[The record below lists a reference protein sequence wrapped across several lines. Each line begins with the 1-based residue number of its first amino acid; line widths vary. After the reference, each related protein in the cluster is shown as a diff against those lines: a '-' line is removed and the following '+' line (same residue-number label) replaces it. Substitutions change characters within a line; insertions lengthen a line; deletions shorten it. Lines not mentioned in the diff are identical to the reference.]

1 VTNRVPVSSIE
12 SSIGYTL
19 SNRQEFVKKG
29 GGKGRMHR
37 TDGKKGSVTTGL
49 MLILVVLVGTGVDV
63 WAARVK
69 DIAGIKG
76 ARPNQLI
83 GYGLVVGL
91 NTSGDDDKTEF
102 TFQSLTNMMQRMGIV
117 VDKGKVDI
125 DNVAGVMVTATLH
138 PFAKVGTRIDVV
150 VSSMGNAKDLQGGTL
165 LLTPLSAP
173 DGNVYAVAQGPIS
186 IGGFAAGGAA
196 GGGVQKNHPTVGYI
210 PGGAIVEKELPLH
223 LLEKQTISL
232 NLNNPDFTTCLR
244 LNEVIN
250 KGLGEDIAQ
259 PIDAGTVEI
268 KVPLKSQENLVE
280 FISLIENLEIAPDT
294 IAKVVLNERTGTVIM
309 GENVRIS
316 TVAVSHGNLSIIIK
330 ERERVSQPLP
340 FSEGETVVTPETEV
354 VVGEESRRLIV
365 VPEGVN
371 IREVVRGLNAIG
383 VSPRDLI
390 SILQAIRASGALQA
404 ELVII

>member
-1 VTNRVPVSSIE
+1 MYHGDELVKNRVRKRIVVICFILA
-12 SSIGYTL
+12 IGIW
-19 SNRQEFVKKG
+19 
-29 GGKGRMHR
+29 M
-37 TDGKKGSVTTGL
+37 
-49 MLILVVLVGTGVDV
+49 GTEIDV

-69 DIAGIKG
+69 DITGIKG

-91 NTSGDDDKTEF
+91 NSTGDDDKTEF
-102 TFQSLTNMMQRMGIV
+102 TFQSLTNMMKRMGIV
-117 VDKGKVDI
+117 VDKKKVDL
-125 DNVAGVMVTATLH
+125 DNVAGVMVTATL
-138 PFAKVGTRIDVV
+138 PSFSKVGTRIDIV
-150 VSSMGNAKDLQGGTL
+150 VSSMGNAKNLQGGTL

-173 DGNVYAVAQGPIS
+173 NGNVYAVAQGPIS
-186 IGGFAAGGAA
+186 TGGFAAGGAA

-210 PGGAIVEKELPLH
+210 PGGAIVEKDLSLN
-223 LLEKQTISL
+223 LLERNVMSL

-244 LNEVIN
+244 LTRVIN
-250 KGLGEDIAQ
+250 IGLGEELAQ
-259 PIDAGTVEI
+259 SVDAGTVEI
-268 KVPLKSQENLVE
+268 KIPWKFQERLVE
-280 FISLIENLEIAPDT
+280 FISLVENLDIAPDT

-316 TVAVSHGNLSIIIK
+316 TVAISHGNLSIIVK

-340 FSEGETVVTPETEV
+340 FSVGETVVTPDTEIAIK
-354 VVGEESRRLIV
+354 EEDSRLMV

-371 IREVVRGLNAIG
+371 LRDVVRGLNAIG

-390 SILQAIRASGALQA
+390 SIFQAIRASGALQA

>member
-1 VTNRVPVSSIE
+1 MYHGDELVKNKMRKRIVTICLG
-12 SSIGYTL
+12 I
-19 SNRQEFVKKG
+19 
-29 GGKGRMHR
+29 M
-37 TDGKKGSVTTGL
+37 
-49 MLILVVLVGTGVDV
+49 GTEVDV

-91 NTSGDDDKTEF
+91 NSSGDDDKTEF
-102 TFQSLTNMMQRMGIV
+102 TFQSLTNMMKRMGIV
-117 VDKGKVDI
+117 VDKKKVDL
-125 DNVAGVMVTATLH
+125 DNVAGVMVTATL
-138 PFAKVGTRIDVV
+138 PSFTKVGTRIDVV
-150 VSSMGNAKDLQGGTL
+150 VSSMGNAKNLQGGTL

-173 DGNVYAVAQGPIS
+173 NGNVYAVAQGPIS
-186 IGGFAAGGAA
+186 TGGFAAGGAA

-210 PGGAIVEKELPLH
+210 PGGAIVEKDLSLN
-223 LLEKQTISL
+223 LLERNIMSL

-244 LNEVIN
+244 LTRVIN
-250 KGLGEDIAQ
+250 IGIGEELAQ
-259 PIDAGTVEI
+259 SVDAGTVEI
-268 KVPLKSQENLVE
+268 KIPWEFQERLVE
-280 FISLIENLEIAPDT
+280 FISLVENLDIAPDT

-316 TVAVSHGNLSIIIK
+316 TVAISHGNLSIIVK
-330 ERERVSQPLP
+330 ERKRVSQPLP
-340 FSEGETVVTPETEV
+340 FSVGETVVTPDTEIAIK
-354 VVGEESRRLIV
+354 EEDSRLMV

-371 IREVVRGLNAIG
+371 LREVVRGLNAIG

-390 SILQAIRASGALQA
+390 SIFQAIRASGALQA

>member
-1 VTNRVPVSSIE
+1 MQRADRKKEIVTIA
-12 SSIGYTL
+12 
-19 SNRQEFVKKG
+19 
-29 GGKGRMHR
+29 
-37 TDGKKGSVTTGL
+37 
-49 MLILVVLVGTGVDV
+49 LILTLMVLLVTGVDV
-63 WAARVK
+63 RAARIK

-102 TFQSLTNMMQRMGIV
+102 TFQSLANMMQRMGIV
-117 VDKGKVDI
+117 VDKTKVDI
-125 DNVAGVMVTATLH
+125 DNVAGVMVTATLP
-138 PFAKVGTRIDVV
+138 PFAKVGTRIDVL
-150 VSSMGNAKDLQGGTL
+150 VSSLGNAKDLQGGTL

-210 PGGAIVEKELPLH
+210 PAGAIVEREISLI
-223 LLEKQTISL
+223 LLKKQTISL

-244 LNEVIN
+244 LTEVIN
-250 KGLGEDIAQ
+250 KGLGANVAQ
-259 PIDAGTVEI
+259 SMDAGTVEI
-268 KVPLKSQENLVE
+268 RVPFNQQGNLVE
-280 FISLIENLEIAPDT
+280 FISLLENLEIAPDT

-309 GENVRIS
+309 GEKVRIS

-340 FSEGETVVTPETEV
+340 FSEGETVVTPETEIV
-354 VVGEESRRLIV
+354 VREESERLIV
-365 VPEGVN
+365 VPQGVN
-371 IREVVRGLNAIG
+371 IREVVRGLNSIG

>member
-1 VTNRVPVSSIE
+1 MYHGDELVKNKVRKRIVTIC
-12 SSIGYTL
+12 
-19 SNRQEFVKKG
+19 
-29 GGKGRMHR
+29 
-37 TDGKKGSVTTGL
+37 
-49 MLILVVLVGTGVDV
+49 LILTLGIWMGTEVDV

-91 NTSGDDDKTEF
+91 NSSGDDDKTEF
-102 TFQSLTNMMQRMGIV
+102 TFQSLTNMMKRMGIV
-117 VDKGKVDI
+117 IDKKKVDL
-125 DNVAGVMVTATLH
+125 DNVAGVMVTATL
-138 PFAKVGTRIDVV
+138 PSFTKVGTRIDVV
-150 VSSMGNAKDLQGGTL
+150 VSSMGNAKNLQGGTL

-173 DGNVYAVAQGPIS
+173 NGNVYAVAQGPIS
-186 IGGFAAGGAA
+186 TGGFAAGGKA

-210 PGGAIVEKELPLH
+210 PGGAIVEKDLSLN
-223 LLEKQTISL
+223 LLERNAMSL

-244 LNEVIN
+244 LTRVIN
-250 KGLGEDIAQ
+250 IGLGEELAQ
-259 PIDAGTVEI
+259 SVDAGTVEI
-268 KVPLKSQENLVE
+268 KIPWEFQERLVE
-280 FISLIENLEIAPDT
+280 FISLVENLDIAPDT

-316 TVAVSHGNLSIIIK
+316 TVAISHGNLSIIVK

-340 FSEGETVVTPETEV
+340 FSVGETVVTPDTEIAIK
-354 VVGEESRRLIV
+354 EEDSRLMV

-371 IREVVRGLNAIG
+371 LRDVVRGLNAIG

-390 SILQAIRASGALQA
+390 SIFQAIRASGALQA

>member
-1 VTNRVPVSSIE
+1 MYHGDELAKNRVRKRIVAIC
-12 SSIGYTL
+12 
-19 SNRQEFVKKG
+19 
-29 GGKGRMHR
+29 
-37 TDGKKGSVTTGL
+37 
-49 MLILVVLVGTGVDV
+49 LIMALGIWMGTEVDV

-91 NTSGDDDKTEF
+91 NSTGDDDKTEF
-102 TFQSLTNMMQRMGIV
+102 TFQSLTSMMKRMGIV
-117 VDKGKVDI
+117 VDKKKVDL
-125 DNVAGVMVTATLH
+125 DNVAGVMVTATL
-138 PFAKVGTRIDVV
+138 PSFTKAGTRIDVV
-150 VSSMGNAKDLQGGTL
+150 VSSMGNAKNLQGGTL
-165 LLTPLSAP
+165 LMTPLSAP
-173 DGNVYAVAQGPIS
+173 DGNVYAVAQGPLS
-186 IGGFAAGGAA
+186 TGGFAAGGAA

-210 PGGAIVEKELPLH
+210 PGGAIVEKDLSLN
-223 LLEKQTISL
+223 LLEKNVMSL

-244 LNEVIN
+244 LTRVIN
-250 KGLGEDIAQ
+250 MGLGEEFAQ
-259 PIDAGTVEI
+259 SVDAGTVEI
-268 KVPLKSQENLVE
+268 KIPGEFRERLVE
-280 FISLIENLEIAPDT
+280 FISLVENLDIVPDA

-316 TVAVSHGNLSIIIK
+316 TVAISHGNLSIIVK

-340 FSEGETVVTPETEV
+340 FSEGETVVTPDTEITIK
-354 VVGEESRRLIV
+354 EEDSLLMV

-371 IREVVRGLNAIG
+371 LREVVGGLNAIG

-390 SILQAIRASGALQA
+390 SIFQAIRASGALQA

>member
-1 VTNRVPVSSIE
+1 MYHGDELVKNRVRKRIVAIC
-12 SSIGYTL
+12 
-19 SNRQEFVKKG
+19 
-29 GGKGRMHR
+29 
-37 TDGKKGSVTTGL
+37 
-49 MLILVVLVGTGVDV
+49 LILAIGIWMGTEVDV

-91 NTSGDDDKTEF
+91 NSSGDDDKTEF
-102 TFQSLTNMMQRMGIV
+102 TFQSLTNMMKKMGIIII
-117 VDKGKVDI
+117 DMEKMKL
-125 DNVAGVMVTATLH
+125 DNVAGVMVTATL
-138 PFAKVGTRIDVV
+138 PAFSKVGTRIDVV
-150 VSSMGNAKDLQGGTL
+150 VSSMGNAKNLQGGTL

-173 DGNVYAVAQGPIS
+173 NGNVYAVAQGPIS
-186 IGGFAAGGAA
+186 TGGFAAGGAA

-210 PGGAIVEKELPLH
+210 PGGAIVEKDLSLN
-223 LLEKQTISL
+223 LLERNIMSL

-244 LNEVIN
+244 LTRVIN
-250 KGLGEDIAQ
+250 TGIGEELAQ
-259 PIDAGTVEI
+259 SVDAGTVEI
-268 KVPLKSQENLVE
+268 KIPWEFQERLVE
-280 FISLIENLEIAPDT
+280 FISLVENLNIAPDT

-316 TVAVSHGNLSIIIK
+316 TVAISHGNLSIIVK

-340 FSEGETVVTPETEV
+340 FSVGETVVTPDTEIAIK
-354 VVGEESRRLIV
+354 EEDSRLMV

-371 IREVVRGLNAIG
+371 LRDVVRGLNAIG

-390 SILQAIRASGALQA
+390 SIFQAIRASGALQA

>member
-1 VTNRVPVSSIE
+1 MQRADRKKEIVTIA
-12 SSIGYTL
+12 
-19 SNRQEFVKKG
+19 
-29 GGKGRMHR
+29 
-37 TDGKKGSVTTGL
+37 
-49 MLILVVLVGTGVDV
+49 LILTLMVLLVTGVDV
-63 WAARVK
+63 RAARIK

-102 TFQSLTNMMQRMGIV
+102 TFQSLANMMQRMGIV
-117 VDKGKVDI
+117 VDKTKVDI
-125 DNVAGVMVTATLH
+125 DNVAGVMVTATLP
-138 PFAKVGTRIDVV
+138 PFAKVGTRIDVL
-150 VSSMGNAKDLQGGTL
+150 VSSLGNAKDLQGGTL

-210 PGGAIVEKELPLH
+210 PGGAIVERETSLI

-232 NLNNPDFTTCLR
+232 NLNSPDFTTCLR
-244 LNEVIN
+244 LTEVIN
-250 KGLGEDIAQ
+250 KGLGANVAQ
-259 PIDAGTVEI
+259 SMDAGTVEI
-268 KVPLKSQENLVE
+268 RVPFNQQGNLVE
-280 FISLIENLEIAPDT
+280 FISLLENLEIAPDT

-309 GENVRIS
+309 GEKVRIS

-340 FSEGETVVTPETEV
+340 FSEGETVVTPETEIV
-354 VVGEESRRLIV
+354 VREESERLIV
-365 VPEGVN
+365 VPQGVN
-371 IREVVRGLNAIG
+371 IREVVRGLNSIG

>member
-1 VTNRVPVSSIE
+1 MDK
-12 SSIGYTL
+12 TL
-19 SNRQEFVKKG
+19 WKKG
-29 GGKGRMHR
+29 KDSMYTADR
-37 TDGKKGSVTTGL
+37 KKGSVINC
-49 MLILVVLVGTGVDV
+49 LILALVVLLGTGMDV

-69 DIAGIKG
+69 DIAGVKG
-76 ARPNQLI
+76 VRPNQLI

-91 NTSGDDDKTEF
+91 NSSGDDDKTEF
-102 TFQSLTNMMQRMGIV
+102 TFQSLTSMMQRMGIV
-117 VDKGKVDI
+117 VDKGKVDL
-125 DNVAGVMVTATLH
+125 DNVAGVMVTATLP
-138 PFAKVGTRIDVV
+138 PFAKAGTRIDVL

-173 DGNVYAVAQGPIS
+173 NGDVYAVAQGPIS

-196 GGGVQKNHPTVGYI
+196 GGGIQKNHPTVGYI
-210 PGGAIVEKELPLH
+210 PGGAIVERELPLS
-223 LLEKQTISL
+223 LLEEQTVSL

-244 LNEVIN
+244 LTEVIK
-250 KGLGEDIAQ
+250 KGLGEDIARS
-259 PIDAGTVEI
+259 IDAGTVEI
-268 KVPLKSQENLVE
+268 KIPLKFRESLVE
-280 FISLIENLEIAPDT
+280 FISLVENLEIAPDT

-316 TVAVSHGNLSIIIK
+316 TIAVSHGNLSIIIK

-340 FSEGETVVTPETEV
+340 FSEGETVVSPESEV
-354 VVGEESRRLIV
+354 VVTEESRRLIV

-371 IREVVRGLNAIG
+371 IREVVNGLNAIG

-404 ELVII
+404 EMVII

>member
-1 VTNRVPVSSIE
+1 MYHGDELVKNRVRKRIVAICLFLA
-12 SSIGYTL
+12 IG
-19 SNRQEFVKKG
+19 VW
-29 GGKGRMHR
+29 M
-37 TDGKKGSVTTGL
+37 
-49 MLILVVLVGTGVDV
+49 GTEVDV

-76 ARPNQLI
+76 ARPNQLM

-91 NTSGDDDKTEF
+91 NSTGDDDKTEF
-102 TFQSLTNMMQRMGIV
+102 TFQSLTSMMKRMGIV
-117 VDKGKVDI
+117 VDKTKVDL
-125 DNVAGVMVTATLH
+125 DNVAGVMVTATL
-138 PFAKVGTRIDVV
+138 PSFSKVGTRIDVV
-150 VSSMGNAKDLQGGTL
+150 VSSMGNAKNLQGGTL

-173 DGNVYAVAQGPIS
+173 DGNVYAVAQGPLS
-186 IGGFAAGGAA
+186 TGGFAAGGAA

-210 PGGAIVEKELPLH
+210 PGGAIVEKDLSLN
-223 LLEKQTISL
+223 LLERNIMSL

-244 LNEVIN
+244 LTRVIN
-250 KGLGEDIAQ
+250 TGIGEELAQ
-259 PIDAGTVEI
+259 SVDAGTVEI
-268 KVPLKSQENLVE
+268 KIPWEFQERLVE
-280 FISLIENLEIAPDT
+280 FISLVENLNIAPDT

-316 TVAVSHGNLSIIIK
+316 TVAISHGNLSIIVK

-340 FSEGETVVTPETEV
+340 FSVGETVVTPDTEIAIK
-354 VVGEESRRLIV
+354 EEDSRLMV

-371 IREVVRGLNAIG
+371 LRDVVRGLNAIG

-390 SILQAIRASGALQA
+390 SIFQAIRASGALQA

>member
-1 VTNRVPVSSIE
+1 MYHGDELVKNKMRKRIVTIC
-12 SSIGYTL
+12 
-19 SNRQEFVKKG
+19 
-29 GGKGRMHR
+29 
-37 TDGKKGSVTTGL
+37 
-49 MLILVVLVGTGVDV
+49 LILTLGIMGTEVDV

-91 NTSGDDDKTEF
+91 NSSGDDDKTEF
-102 TFQSLTNMMQRMGIV
+102 TFQSLTNMMTRMGIV
-117 VDKGKVDI
+117 VDKKKVDL
-125 DNVAGVMVTATLH
+125 DNVAGVMVTATL
-138 PFAKVGTRIDVV
+138 PSFTKVGTRIDVV
-150 VSSMGNAKDLQGGTL
+150 VSSMGNAKNLQGGTL

-173 DGNVYAVAQGPIS
+173 NGNVYAVAQGPIS
-186 IGGFAAGGAA
+186 TGGFAAGGAA

-210 PGGAIVEKELPLH
+210 PGGAIVEKDLSLN
-223 LLEKQTISL
+223 LLERNIMSL

-244 LNEVIN
+244 LTRVIN
-250 KGLGEDIAQ
+250 IGIGEELAQ
-259 PIDAGTVEI
+259 SVDAGTVEI
-268 KVPLKSQENLVE
+268 KIPWEFQERLVE
-280 FISLIENLEIAPDT
+280 FISLVENLNIAPDT

-316 TVAVSHGNLSIIIK
+316 TVAISHGNLSIIVK
-330 ERERVSQPLP
+330 ERKRVSQPLP
-340 FSEGETVVTPETEV
+340 FSVGETVVTPDTEIAIK
-354 VVGEESRRLIV
+354 EEDSRLMV

-371 IREVVRGLNAIG
+371 LREVVRGLNAIG

-390 SILQAIRASGALQA
+390 SIFQAIRASGALQA

>member
-1 VTNRVPVSSIE
+1 MNRGDELIANRV
-12 SSIGYTL
+12 
-19 SNRQEFVKKG
+19 VKK
-29 GGKGRMHR
+29 M
-37 TDGKKGSVTTGL
+37 
-49 MLILVVLVGTGVDV
+49 MAICLILTFGVWIGAEGDV

-69 DIAGIKG
+69 DIAGIRG

-91 NTSGDDDKTEF
+91 NSSGDDDKTEF
-102 TFQSLTNMMQRMGIV
+102 TFQSLTNMMKRMGIV
-117 VDKGKVDI
+117 VDKKNVDL
-125 DNVAGVMVTATLH
+125 DNVAGVMVTATL
-138 PFAKVGTRIDVV
+138 PSFSKVGTRIDVV

-165 LLTPLSAP
+165 LLTPLKAP

-186 IGGFAAGGAA
+186 TGGFSAGGAA

-210 PGGAIVEKELPLH
+210 SGGAIVEKDLSLN
-223 LLEKQTISL
+223 LLEGSLISL

-244 LNEVIN
+244 LTRVIN
-250 KGLGEDIAQ
+250 VGLGEELAQ
-259 PIDAGTVEI
+259 SVDAGTVEI
-268 KVPLKSQENLVE
+268 KIPWEFQERWVE
-280 FISLIENLEIAPDT
+280 FISLVENLDIAPDT
-294 IAKVVLNERTGTVIM
+294 IARVVLNERTGTVIM

-316 TVAVSHGNLSIIIK
+316 TVAVSHGNLSIIVK

-340 FSEGETVVTPETEV
+340 FSEGETVVTPDTEIAV
-354 VVGEESRRLIV
+354 KEEDSRLML

-371 IREVVRGLNAIG
+371 LREVVRGLNAIG

-390 SILQAIRASGALQA
+390 SIFQAIRASGALQA

>member
-1 VTNRVPVSSIE
+1 MYHGDELAKNRVRKRIVAIC
-12 SSIGYTL
+12 
-19 SNRQEFVKKG
+19 
-29 GGKGRMHR
+29 
-37 TDGKKGSVTTGL
+37 
-49 MLILVVLVGTGVDV
+49 LIMALGIWMGTEVDV

-91 NTSGDDDKTEF
+91 NSTGDDDKTEF
-102 TFQSLTNMMQRMGIV
+102 TFQSLTSMMKRMGIV
-117 VDKGKVDI
+117 VDKKKVDL
-125 DNVAGVMVTATLH
+125 DNVAGVMVTATL
-138 PFAKVGTRIDVV
+138 PSFTKVGTRIDVV
-150 VSSMGNAKDLQGGTL
+150 VSSMGNAKNLQGGTL
-165 LLTPLSAP
+165 LMTPLSAP
-173 DGNVYAVAQGPIS
+173 DGNVYAVAQGPLS
-186 IGGFAAGGAA
+186 TGGFAAGGAA

-210 PGGAIVEKELPLH
+210 PGGAIIEKDLSLN
-223 LLEKQTISL
+223 LLEKNVMSL

-244 LNEVIN
+244 LTRVIN
-250 KGLGEDIAQ
+250 MGLGEEFAQ
-259 PIDAGTVEI
+259 SVDAGTVEI
-268 KVPLKSQENLVE
+268 KIPGEFRERLVE
-280 FISLIENLEIAPDT
+280 FISLVENLDIAPDA

-316 TVAVSHGNLSIIIK
+316 TVAISHGNLSIIVK

-340 FSEGETVVTPETEV
+340 FSEGETVVTPDTEITIK
-354 VVGEESRRLIV
+354 EEDSLLMV

-371 IREVVRGLNAIG
+371 LREVVGGLNAIG

-390 SILQAIRASGALQA
+390 SIFQAIRASGALQA